1 MNIFNDM
8 FHQFYANDIIHPGTI
23 ICGPRIGNVK
33 RTDQKTL
40 LMDVFRIKR
49 FLICFNL
56 SSEIITVVSCAVH
69 IELNNYA
76 FFKCKFL

>member
-33 RTDQKTL
+33 RTDQKKTL
-40 LMDVFRIKR
+40 LMDVF
-49 FLICFNL
+49 
-56 SSEIITVVSCAVH
+56 
-69 IELNNYA
+69 
-76 FFKCKFL
+76 

>member
-33 RTDQKTL
+33 RTDQKNT
-40 LMDVFRIKR
+40 FNGC
-49 FLICFNL
+49 FLG
-56 SSEIITVVSCAVH
+56 
-69 IELNNYA
+69 
-76 FFKCKFL
+76 